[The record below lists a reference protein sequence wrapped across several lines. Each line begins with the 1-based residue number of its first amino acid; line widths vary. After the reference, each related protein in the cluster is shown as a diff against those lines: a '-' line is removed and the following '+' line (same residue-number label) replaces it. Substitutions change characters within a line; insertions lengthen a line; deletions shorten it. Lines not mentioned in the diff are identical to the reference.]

1 MYSLSKYNK
10 HFHNTKIL
18 LPHTQRLRVDI
29 FFLLRSFLTMKMLKN
44 CTLHSNEELLLI
56 AKTTHMFPLQT
67 NGNGVFYDITSYTF
81 SKILMLIREFFYSLF
96 YLWIQVTIIARTYN
110 FLISYTT
117 ILIEYL
123 QYYNSFNFSCMQ
135 YYKIFYSFEPLLK
148 NRNYYKRGI
157 QIV

>member
-1 MYSLSKYNK
+1 MVTVIDMHCYSYNIRILAHEIFNVLSVLYSLSKYNK

-81 SKILMLIREFFYSLF
+81 SKILMLIREFFLF
-96 YLWIQVTIIARTYN
+96 
-110 FLISYTT
+110 F
-117 ILIEYL
+117 ILSMNTGNNNC
-123 QYYNSFNFSCMQ
+123 QN
-135 YYKIFYSFEPLLK
+135 
-148 NRNYYKRGI
+148 
-157 QIV
+157 V